1 MTLDV
6 SAALRAPGMAVP
18 FVHQEQLPPQH
29 ILGEEVVFPEP
40 AVLKGTYSLQD
51 DALFFQAELT
61 VTAHAHC
68 ARCLDPVRYTVKV
81 PFVETF
87 LREDPR
93 EQTEEDPWEERLV
106 FSGHQVELAHMV
118 LTLTLLDL
126 PIRFLC
132 RANCDRSPLDT
143 KKLEELNSQDQLEDA
158 NPFAVLKQLL
168 TNNQEE

>member
-1 MTLDV
+1 MILDV

-18 FVHQEQLPPQH
+18 FIHEEQLPPQE
-29 ILGEEVVFPEP
+29 ILGEMVEFPEP
-40 AVLKGTYSLQD
+40 AVVKGTYSLQD
-51 DALFFQAELT
+51 DALIIRAALKVQ
-61 VTAHAHC
+61 AHAHC
-68 ARCLDPVRYTVKV
+68 ARCLSRVTYQVDV
-81 PFVETF
+81 PFEESF

-106 FSGHQVELAHMV
+106 FTGHKVDLGPMT

-132 RANCDRSPLDT
+132 QSACKNNLLGKTAEEKLNLQNTLD
-143 KKLEELNSQDQLEDA
+143 EA
-158 NPFAVLKQLL
+158 HPFAALKQLL